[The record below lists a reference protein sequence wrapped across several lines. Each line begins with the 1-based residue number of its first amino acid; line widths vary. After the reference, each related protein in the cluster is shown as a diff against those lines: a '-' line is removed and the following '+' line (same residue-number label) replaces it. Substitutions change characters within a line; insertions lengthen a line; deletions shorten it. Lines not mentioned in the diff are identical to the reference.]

1 MDPIGEVVQGDTCYC
16 ERLAVHS
23 RYRGTG
29 PNAGRMMSRCPLW
42 PDGCGYMY
50 WIDDPLEP
58 RATAVLTEMTK
69 EMSDMIWDHY
79 FAKERI
85 RGRHDE
91 DLKSVKGKKMGE
103 AAVDKCYC
111 DKVLVKR
118 VCRDNGPDVG
128 RRMLQC
134 PDGATGCGYLL
145 WLDERLDN
153 RSTVVINKL
162 AEEISD
168 LKWSHAVEV
177 AEMETKHAERV
188 RRMKKTMKGEGS
200 RWDAEDV

>member
-23 RYRGTG
+23 HYRGKG

-42 PDGCGYMY
+42 PNGCGYMF

-85 RGRHDE
+85 RERHDE
-91 DLKSVKGKKMGE
+91 ELKSVKGKKWGR
-103 AAVDKCYC
+103 VVQKRDK
-111 DKVLVKR
+111 
-118 VCRDNGPDVG
+118 
-128 RRMLQC
+128 
-134 PDGATGCGYLL
+134 
-145 WLDERLDN
+145 
-153 RSTVVINKL
+153 S
-162 AEEISD
+162 
-168 LKWSHAVEV
+168 
-177 AEMETKHAERV
+177 
-188 RRMKKTMKGEGS
+188 
-200 RWDAEDV
+200 